1 MTQIDEIWCDYD
13 DMWGRSV
20 FLGGDAS
27 PPPIPRWLGLIFPD
41 YWAEVVDDGALYK
54 FTLYLLTYLLT
65 YWDAVPTLKRFDIAT
80 KFGVMGSSVFFG
92 RHTRSLPKGAKPLV
106 SEFL

>member
-1 MTQIDEIWCDYD
+1 ML
-13 DMWGRSV
+13 V
-20 FLGGDAS
+20 